1 MTIFTAF
8 SHTWPNTTSSTASGL
23 VVRALAPLVFGLLTP
38 FAVMAAPHPNLDPGI
53 PVYLKPDSRYPSG
66 VHKRDWLESRTKDSG
81 DSQMQRWFRVE
92 TGGQYGWVAEDHV
105 LTALKLSSIART
117 VRDEPDRSAPQL
129 DALRKRRIPKNSQVI
144 ILETQGSWSRGRV
157 LGDSASHQD
166 SWLLNEAL
174 KRDSGNQIERGMVF
188 RPTSLRASPQK
199 SARTIAKME
208 EGEEIS
214 VIRTQFSDGLTW
226 IEVQLETTSAWLD
239 RRDVWLS
246 LDLADG
252 SARSRVPGLELRSS
266 PYPNA
271 DVVKRLSMAERLK
284 VLTTKYLRWGHV
296 RIPEH
301 GYLWWPI
308 SDDIVDQPGFLP
320 PMKISTG
327 DLLSRGLYDMVA
339 GDRDTGLRFASA
351 RGVFRSRDGREWS
364 KIPKFEDK
372 NYPLATT
379 SNGWIFVGPYL
390 SRDQGANFDQWIR
403 WDILVETVKRST
415 GSMLSRVRI
424 SNIIARAN
432 SGDGD
437 RPGAG
442 DEIQIELDM
451 GRSQPLQ
458 LITEDLGRTWQVLSK
473 TP

>member
-1 MTIFTAF
+1 MTTKAIAMLT
-8 SHTWPNTTSSTASGL
+8 L
-23 VVRALAPLVFGLLTP
+23 GLLVS
-38 FAVMAAPHPNLDPGI
+38 FDAASAPPPNLDPGI

-66 VHKRDWLESRTKDSG
+66 LHKRDWLESRTKNSG

-117 VRDEPDRSAPQL
+117 TRDEPDRSAPQL

-144 ILETQGSWSRGRV
+144 ILETTGSWSRGRV
-157 LGDSASHQD
+157 LGDSDSHQD
-166 SWLLNEAL
+166 SWILNEAL
-174 KRDSGNQIERGMVF
+174 KRDPGNQIERGMIF

-199 SARTIAKME
+199 SARPIAKME

-246 LDLADG
+246 LDLIDG

-266 PYPNA
+266 PYPNS
-271 DVVKRLSMAERLK
+271 DVVKRLAMSEKLK

-308 SDDIVDQPGFLP
+308 SDDVVDQPGFLP

-327 DLLSRGLYDMVA
+327 DLLTRGLYDMVA
-339 GDRDTGLRFASA
+339 GDRDTGLRYASA
-351 RGVFRSRDGREWS
+351 RGVFRTRDGREWS

-403 WDILVETVKRST
+403 WDILVETVKRTT
-415 GSMLSRVRI
+415 GSSLSRVRI
-424 SNIIARAN
+424 SNIIARVRDKN
-432 SGDGD
+432 SDKTSDTNGS
-437 RPGAG
+437 
-442 DEIQIELDM
+442 DEIQIELDL

-458 LITEDLGRTWQVLSK
+458 LITEDLGRSWQVLSK
-473 TP
+473 SR